1 MKKKWTNN
9 LGFKILSVA
18 IAFLLWVVIINIEDP
33 TISRT
38 FRVQVDIQND
48 DIVASGGKVYKITE
62 GEYVEVTVKGNK
74 SFVDSLTDADITA
87 TAITVIIF
95 VIKVRPLLKSKV
107 MDDDLVIMK

>member
-87 TAITVIIF
+87 TADFRYLSLIHI
-95 VIKVRPLLKSKV
+95 
-107 MDDDLVIMK
+107 